1 MLDFHKI
8 VDFNK
13 LPLVPATALNMT
25 QVIWEDMSIEDRQK
39 GITALQND
47 INKMTTNDYII
58 HNVENLQEHMNEMRE
73 MQKAADYMEEHLNDQ
88 LGSCLQKDFS
98 KQSYELIYELVG
110 LFLFTLDMLQEV
122 CCKMLIWAYM
132 ELVEICLGMS
142 N

>member
-1 MLDFHKI
+1 MLDFHKV

-25 QVIWEDMSIEDRQK
+25 QVIWEDMSIEDRRK

-73 MQKAADYMEEHLNDQ
+73 MQKAADHMEEHLND
-88 LGSCLQKDFS
+88 
-98 KQSYELIYELVG
+98 
-110 LFLFTLDMLQEV
+110 
-122 CCKMLIWAYM
+122 
-132 ELVEICLGMS
+132 
-142 N
+142 

>member
-1 MLDFHKI
+1 MLDFHKV

-25 QVIWEDMSIEDRQK
+25 QVIWEDMSIKDRQE

-47 INKMTTNDYII
+47 IDKMTTNDYII

-73 MQKAADYMEEHLNDQ
+73 MQKAADHMEEHLNDQ
-88 LGSCLQKDFS
+88 LGSCLQKDFN
-98 KQSYELIYELVG
+98 KRSYELIYELVG
-110 LFLFTLDMLQEV
+110 LFLFVLDMLQEV
-122 CCKMLIWAYM
+122 CCKMLIWACM
-132 ELVEICLGMS
+132 ELVEICLGVS

>member
-1 MLDFHKI
+1 MLDFHKV

-25 QVIWEDMSIEDRQK
+25 QVIWEDMSIKDRQD
-39 GITALQND
+39 GITALRND
-47 INKMTTNDYII
+47 IDKMTTNDYII

-73 MQKAADYMEEHLNDQ
+73 MQKAADHMEEHLNDQ
-88 LGSCLQKDFS
+88 LGSCLQKDFN

-110 LFLFTLDMLQEV
+110 LFLFALDMLQEV
-122 CCKMLIWAYM
+122 CCKMLIRAYM
-132 ELVEICLGMS
+132 ELVEICFAMS

>member
-1 MLDFHKI
+1 MLDFHK
-8 VDFNK
+8 VVNFNK

-73 MQKAADYMEEHLNDQ
+73 MQKAADHMEEHLND
-88 LGSCLQKDFS
+88 
-98 KQSYELIYELVG
+98 
-110 LFLFTLDMLQEV
+110 
-122 CCKMLIWAYM
+122 
-132 ELVEICLGMS
+132 
-142 N
+142 